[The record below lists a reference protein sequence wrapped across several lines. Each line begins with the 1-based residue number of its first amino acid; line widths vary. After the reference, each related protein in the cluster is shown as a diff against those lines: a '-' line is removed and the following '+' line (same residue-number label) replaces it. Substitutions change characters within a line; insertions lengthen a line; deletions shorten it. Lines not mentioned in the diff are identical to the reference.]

1 MFWICLGFIAD
12 ISANISKA
20 FNSTL
25 NTAYSILYTLNCIQI
40 ALFCINYTEYNI
52 DTIANIKSFAN
63 THSDSNS
70 NNSDTRIRGF
80 ETIWINF
87 ESSANALGLLTVY
100 TPMLTLNSLK
110 IQIRIS
116 KYYAIISSTSHIN
129 SRLLIASFF
138 TANSKSFAYC
148 IALNLA
154 FYI

>member
-1 MFWICLGFIAD
+1 MFWICLGFIAN
-12 ISANISKA
+12 ISTNISKA
-20 FNSTL
+20 FNNTL

-52 DTIANIKSFAN
+52 DTITNIKSFAN
-63 THSDSNS
+63 THFDSNS

-87 ESSANALGLLTVY
+87 ESSANALNLLTAY

-116 KYYAIISSTSHIN
+116 EYYAITSSTSHIN
-129 SRLLIASFF
+129 SRLLIASFLRQIQ
-138 TANSKSFAYC
+138 SLLH
-148 IALNLA
+148 IALL
-154 FYI
+154 

>member
-20 FNSTL
+20 FNSSL
-25 NTAYSILYTLNCIQI
+25 NIAYSILHTLNCIQI

-63 THSDSNS
+63 THSNSNS
-70 NNSDTRIRGF
+70 NNSDIQGWDF

-87 ESSANALGLLTVY
+87 ESSANALSLLTAY
-100 TPMLTLNSLK
+100 TLMLTLNSLK

-116 KYYAIISSTSHIN
+116 EYYAITSSTSHIN
-129 SRLLIASFF
+129 SRLLIASFLRQIQ
-138 TANSKSFAYC
+138 SLLH
-148 IALNLA
+148 IALLW
-154 FYI
+154 I